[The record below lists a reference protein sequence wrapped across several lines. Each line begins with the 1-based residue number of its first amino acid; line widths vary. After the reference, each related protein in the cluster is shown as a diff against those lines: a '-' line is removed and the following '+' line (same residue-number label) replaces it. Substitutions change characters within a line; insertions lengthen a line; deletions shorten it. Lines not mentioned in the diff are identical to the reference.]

1 MRSESRALGLGGG
14 LLMALA
20 LGACTEN
27 NFYTQKHT
35 DVFQQARRN
44 TVDVL
49 LVVDNSCSMVEEQ
62 NKLASNFQAFIQFFQ
77 GVDVDYQI
85 GVITTDNEAAEFSG
99 RLVGGDDEVILR
111 SADGLV
117 LERVAWDRDWDLAP
131 GASWSLDPDQMTV
144 TGNDRRDAWCSGVEA
159 FGAGD
164 LGTPGAANPSCGA
177 SGPEAED
184 SGDTGAEDT
193 GSSETSEGAVPAVGE
208 VIITELMVDPVAV
221 ADALGEWVELTNVSD
236 HTLDLGGC
244 MITDDGRNGA
254 TIPAGTLLAAGER
267 LVLSRSDDG
276 AANGGLDASVSLA
289 DGMTLNNDV
298 LILKPDTEGAGEIF
312 SEMVAQGT
320 TGTGIEMGLDSALSA
335 LSEPLLSTTN
345 AGFLRPE
352 ANLSLIVVSDEE
364 DSSQYAVDHYFSY
377 FAGLKGDAAFRDHSL
392 FNLSAV
398 VGSEEPEF
406 EGDPSCSSDD
416 GVASFGSRY
425 VDLAQR
431 TNGLIESIC
440 DDDFSPIAQEL
451 GLTLSGL
458 VAEYELSERPR
469 EDTLEVSLYSSASEE
484 DFEKELVRDVD
495 YIYVVERNSL
505 RFEEGQVPPSQWFIK
520 VEYELLPKGAV
531 QESDTGGEDGTP

>member
-62 NKLASNFQAFIQFFQ
+62 NKLASNFQAFIEFFQ

-144 TGNDRRDAWCSGVEA
+144 TGNDRRDAWCSGVDS

-184 SGDTGAEDT
+184 SGDTGADDT
-193 GSSETSEGAVPAVGE
+193 GPSETSEGAAPAVGE

-254 TIPAGTLLAAGER
+254 MIPAGTLLAAGER
-267 LVLSRSDDG
+267 LVLSRSDDDSV
-276 AANGGLDASVSLA
+276 NGGLAASVSLA
-289 DGMTLNNDV
+289 DGMNLNNDV

-352 ANLSLIVVSDEE
+352 ANLSLIIVSDEE

-484 DFEKELVRDVD
+484 DFEKELVQDVD
-495 YIYVVERNSL
+495 YVYVVERNSL

-531 QESDTGGEDGTP
+531 QESDADEDTTP

>member
-1 MRSESRALGLGGG
+1 MRSESRSFGLGGG
-14 LLMALA
+14 LIMALA

-85 GVITTDNEAAEFSG
+85 GVITTDNEAEEFSG
-99 RLVGGDDEVILR
+99 RLVGGDDEVIVR
-111 SADGLV
+111 SAEGLV
-117 LERVAWDRDWDLAP
+117 LERVSWDRDWDLPA

-144 TGNDRRDAWCSGVEA
+144 TGNDRRDAWCSGVGVY
-159 FGAGD
+159 GAGD

-177 SGPEAED
+177 SGPED
-184 SGDTGAEDT
+184 SGDTGASDSGDS
-193 GSSETSEGAVPAVGE
+193 GSNETSEGAAPGVGE
-208 VIITELMVDPVAV
+208 LIITELMVDPLAV
-221 ADALGEWVELTNVSD
+221 ADELGEWVELTNVSD

-244 MITDDGRNGA
+244 TISDDGRNGA
-254 TIPAGTLLAAGER
+254 VIPAGTLLAAGER
-267 LVLSRSDDG
+267 LVLSRSDDS
-276 AANGGLDASVSLA
+276 AVNGGLDTSVSLA

-345 AGFLRPE
+345 AGFVRTE
-352 ANLSLIVVSDEE
+352 ANLSLIIVSDEE

-406 EGDPSCSSDD
+406 DGDPSCSSDD
-416 GVASFGSRY
+416 GVASYGSRY

-431 TNGLIESIC
+431 TNCLLYT
-440 DDDFSPIAQEL
+440 SP
-451 GLTLSGL
+451 S
-458 VAEYELSERPR
+458 PR
-469 EDTLEVSLYSSASEE
+469 DRTRSRMPSSA
-484 DFEKELVRDVD
+484 
-495 YIYVVERNSL
+495 
-505 RFEEGQVPPSQWFIK
+505 
-520 VEYELLPKGAV
+520 
-531 QESDTGGEDGTP
+531 

>member
-1 MRSESRALGLGGG
+1 MRSDSRALGLGGG

-62 NKLASNFQAFIQFFQ
+62 NKLASNFQAFIEFFQ

-85 GVITTDNEAAEFSG
+85 GVITTDNEAEEFSG

-111 SADGLV
+111 SVDGLV
-117 LERVAWDRDWDLAP
+117 LERVAWDRDWDLPP

-144 TGNDRRDAWCSGVEA
+144 TGNDRRDAWCSGVDA
-159 FGAGD
+159 YGAGD

-177 SGPEAED
+177 SGPED
-184 SGDTGAEDT
+184 SGDTGG
-193 GSSETSEGAVPAVGE
+193 GSDSGGETTDGAAPAVGE
-208 VIITELMVDPVAV
+208 LIITELMVDPLTV
-221 ADALGEWVELTNVSD
+221 ADELGEWVELTNVSD

-244 MITDDGRNGA
+244 TIADDGRNGA
-254 TIPAGTLLAAGER
+254 TIPAGTLLPAGAS
-267 LVLSRSDDG
+267 LVLSRSAD
-276 AANGGLDASVSLA
+276 ASVNGGLDASVSLA
-289 DGMTLNNDV
+289 EGMTLNNDV

-345 AGFLRPE
+345 LGFLRPE
-352 ANLSLIVVSDEE
+352 ANLSLIIVSDEE

-377 FAGLKGDAAFRDHSL
+377 FAGLKGEAAFRDHSL

-406 EGDPSCSSDD
+406 DGDPSCSSDD

-469 EDTLEVSLYSSASEE
+469 EDTLEVSLYSTASEE

-495 YIYVVERNSL
+495 YVYVVERNTL

>member
-1 MRSESRALGLGGG
+1 MRSKSRALGLGGG
-14 LLMALA
+14 LVMALA

-27 NFYTQKHT
+27 NFYRQEHT
-35 DVFQQARRN
+35 DVFQQTRRN

-131 GASWSLDPDQMTV
+131 GASWSLDPDQMSV
-144 TGNDRRDAWCSGVEA
+144 TGNDRRDAWCSGVDA

-184 SGDTGAEDT
+184 SGDTGADDT
-193 GSSETSEGAVPAVGE
+193 GPSETSEGVAPAVGE

-221 ADALGEWVELTNVSD
+221 ADELGEWVELTNVSD

-244 MITDDGRNGA
+244 TITDDGRNGA
-254 TIPAGTLLAAGER
+254 MIPAGTLLAAGER

-276 AANGGLDASVSLA
+276 AVNGGLGASVSLA

-298 LILKPDTEGAGEIF
+298 LILNPDTEGAGEIF

-345 AGFLRPE
+345 AGFVRPE
-352 ANLSLIVVSDEE
+352 ANLSLIIVSDEE

-469 EDTLEVSLYSSASEE
+469 EDTLLVSLYSTANEE

-505 RFEEGQVPPSQWFIK
+505 RFVEDQVPPSQWYIK
-520 VEYELLPKGAV
+520 VEYELLPNGAV
-531 QESDTGGEDGTP
+531 QESDTGEDGTP

>member
-1 MRSESRALGLGGG
+1 
-14 LLMALA
+14 
-20 LGACTEN
+20 
-27 NFYTQKHT
+27 
-35 DVFQQARRN
+35 
-44 TVDVL
+44 
-49 LVVDNSCSMVEEQ
+49 
-62 NKLASNFQAFIQFFQ
+62 
-77 GVDVDYQI
+77 
-85 GVITTDNEAAEFSG
+85 
-99 RLVGGDDEVILR
+99 
-111 SADGLV
+111 
-117 LERVAWDRDWDLAP
+117 
-131 GASWSLDPDQMTV
+131 
-144 TGNDRRDAWCSGVEA
+144 
-159 FGAGD
+159 
-164 LGTPGAANPSCGA
+164 
-177 SGPEAED
+177 
-184 SGDTGAEDT
+184 
-193 GSSETSEGAVPAVGE
+193 
-208 VIITELMVDPVAV
+208 
-221 ADALGEWVELTNVSD
+221 
-236 HTLDLGGC
+236 
-244 MITDDGRNGA
+244 
-254 TIPAGTLLAAGER
+254 
-267 LVLSRSDDG
+267 
-276 AANGGLDASVSLA
+276 
-289 DGMTLNNDV
+289 MTLNNDV

-345 AGFLRPE
+345 AGFVRTE
-352 ANLSLIVVSDEE
+352 ANLSLIIVSDEE

-406 EGDPSCSSDD
+406 DGDPSCSSDD
-416 GVASFGSRY
+416 GVASYGSRY

-469 EDTLEVSLYSSASEE
+469 EDTLEVSLYSSASED

-531 QESDTGGEDGTP
+531 QESDTGEDGTP

>member
-85 GVITTDNEAAEFSG
+85 GVITTDNEAEEFSG

-117 LERVAWDRDWDLAP
+117 LERVAWDRDWDLPA
-131 GASWSLDPDQMTV
+131 GASWSLDPTMMTV
-144 TGNDRRDAWCSGVEA
+144 TGNDRRDAWCSGVSA
-159 FGAGD
+159 YGAGD
-164 LGTPGAANPSCGA
+164 LGSPGAENPSCGA
-177 SGPEAED
+177 SGPEADDTGGDTASGD
-184 SGDTGAEDT
+184 SGAEES
-193 GSSETSEGAVPAVGE
+193 GEGTAPVVGDL
-208 VIITELMVDPVAV
+208 IISELMVDPAAV
-221 ADALGEWVELTNVSD
+221 ADELGEWVELTNVSD
-236 HTLDLGGC
+236 HTLDLSGL
-244 MITDDGRNGA
+244 TVADDGRNGA
-254 TIPAGTLLAAGER
+254 TIPAGTTLAAGER
-267 LVLSRSDDG
+267 IVLSRSADD
-276 AANGGLDASVSLA
+276 AANGGLTASVALA

-320 TGTGIEMGLDSALSA
+320 TGTGIEMGLDAALSA

-345 AGFLRPE
+345 VGFLRPE
-352 ANLSLIVVSDEE
+352 ANLSLIIVSDEN
-364 DSSQYAVDHYFSY
+364 DSSQYAVDHYYTY

-398 VGSEEPEF
+398 VGSEEPQF

-495 YIYVVERNSL
+495 YVYVVERNSL

-520 VEYELLPKGAV
+520 VEYELLPNGAV
-531 QESDTGGEDGTP
+531 QESDTGEDGTP

>member
-14 LLMALA
+14 LIMALA

-85 GVITTDNEAAEFSG
+85 GVITTDNEAEEFSG

-117 LERVAWDRDWDLAP
+117 LERVSWDRDWDLPA

-144 TGNDRRDAWCSGVEA
+144 TGNDRRDAWCSGAGEY
-159 FGAGD
+159 GAGD
-164 LGTPGAANPSCGA
+164 QGTPGAANPSCGA
-177 SGPEAED
+177 SGPED
-184 SGDTGAEDT
+184 SGDTGASDSGDT
-193 GSSETSEGAVPAVGE
+193 GSTETSEGAAPVVGE
-208 VIITELMVDPVAV
+208 LIITELMVDPVAV
-221 ADALGEWVELTNVSD
+221 ADELGEWVELTNVSD
-236 HTLDLGGC
+236 HTLDLSGC
-244 MITDDGRNGA
+244 TISDDGRNGA
-254 TIPAGTLLAAGER
+254 SIPAGTLLAAGER
-267 LVLSRSDDG
+267 LVLSRSDD
-276 AANGGLDASVSLA
+276 AATNGGLDASISLA

-345 AGFLRPE
+345 AGFVRTE
-352 ANLSLIVVSDEE
+352 ANLSLIIVSDEE

-406 EGDPSCSSDD
+406 DGDPSCSSDD
-416 GVASFGSRY
+416 GVASYGSRY

-469 EDTLEVSLYSSASEE
+469 EDTLLVSLYSTANEE

-505 RFEEGQVPPSQWFIK
+505 RFVEDQVPPSQWYIK
-520 VEYELLPKGAV
+520 VEYELLPNGAV
-531 QESDTGGEDGTP
+531 QESDTGEDGTP